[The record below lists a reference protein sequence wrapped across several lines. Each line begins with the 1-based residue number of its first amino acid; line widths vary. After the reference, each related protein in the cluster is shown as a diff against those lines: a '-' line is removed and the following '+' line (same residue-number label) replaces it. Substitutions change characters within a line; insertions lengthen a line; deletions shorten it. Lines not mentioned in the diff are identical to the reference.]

1 VNLGTGVIY
10 SSPQFVD
17 PENGD
22 FSLQANSPAIDA
34 GHPDLDG
41 DGTSWES
48 DTDDQ
53 DPDGTRMDMGIKY
66 RDKSIDGL
74 APSTPAGLVATP
86 GNQKVILTWQANSED
101 DLNTYKIYGDTIAN
115 PSALISTIS
124 AGTETYIH
132 TGIANGLTYY
142 YKITAVD
149 TANNESNK
157 SSVVNS
163 LVHSNQTQYS
173 LNLSASN
180 YIELKSSF
188 GFSTSKLSFM
198 VWVKSDW
205 DRDDENIF
213 DLADHDANQNNNNY
227 VYQLRSDK
235 KRLKLYVGG
244 VSADYGTNIR

>member
-115 PSALISTIS
+115 PSALMFHIRDI
-124 AGTETYIH
+124 
-132 TGIANGLTYY
+132 NL
-142 YKITAVD
+142 
-149 TANNESNK
+149 
-157 SSVVNS
+157 VVQAEVV
-163 LVHSNQTQYS
+163 LM
-173 LNLSASN
+173 
-180 YIELKSSF
+180 
-188 GFSTSKLSFM
+188 G
-198 VWVKSDW
+198 
-205 DRDDENIF
+205 
-213 DLADHDANQNNNNY
+213 
-227 VYQLRSDK
+227 
-235 KRLKLYVGG
+235 
-244 VSADYGTNIR
+244 